1 MYPGITYE
9 KLFIRTWYQV
19 YITDVFYFN
28 FRLPLPFCFSL
39 PPRAAAMI
47 RSWMRRM
54 VVKFGV
60 QAQNVAVA
68 RIQRAW
74 LRRARNRWLE
84 ARVGRVFA
92 IARAG
97 DVDAMMRE
105 LRDNPDVLFMR
116 DRWGR
121 WRDGER

>member
-1 MYPGITYE
+1 
-9 KLFIRTWYQV
+9 
-19 YITDVFYFN
+19 
-28 FRLPLPFCFSL
+28 
-39 PPRAAAMI
+39 
-47 RSWMRRM
+47 M
-54 VVKFGV
+54 VAKFGV
-60 QAQNVAVA
+60 QAQHLAVA

-105 LRDNPDVLFMR
+105 LRAHPDVLFMR

-121 WRDGER
+121 GWRRFLRGGEGGTVGLGWGGWCFSHLV